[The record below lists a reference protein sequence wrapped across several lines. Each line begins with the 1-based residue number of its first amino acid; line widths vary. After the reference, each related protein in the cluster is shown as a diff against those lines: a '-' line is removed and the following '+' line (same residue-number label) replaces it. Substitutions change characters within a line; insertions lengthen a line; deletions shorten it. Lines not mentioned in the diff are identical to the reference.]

1 MDRYNAARE
10 ILEEYAEGIWLA
22 SEKKNTYQYTLLKD
36 YEEKKFVY
44 SGELTLTTQKYTFER
59 GELLLKLVSLNADA
73 IKPIVSYLSREIRQH
88 QKALPDIN
96 AEWEIPETVKEL
108 VKELSPRHKRE
119 RNKNSQRIDKETED
133 YVRREEDKIF
143 YTLDRMQEL
152 HYQAFHRLIQEMP
165 FEISESFSINEVDL
179 IVDLLM
185 SECIHIYEGDYFRL
199 SDKDLYIPQIFWD
212 DELKERIKNFLCNP
226 KDYPT
231 EEVNMM
237 LAEGAKKSS
246 VIVNGETFHLVNIK
260 SFDELIAFEVE
271 NIVARPSDFRKCVR
285 CEVCGRLFYKKSG
298 KGKNIC
304 DYRFKDRILC
314 ANVIDDEFDRYWRNT
329 YNKLKSYLGYY
340 GIPTEEIYKEFY
352 LKVNELLEKCRKKN
366 DFETFKVELDA
377 YYGDLKKKTEGYV
390 SSMRLKI

>member
-1 MDRYNAARE
+1 MDRYNAARA

-44 SGELTLTTQKYTFER
+44 DGKLTLTTQKYTFER
-59 GELLLKLVSLNADA
+59 GELLLKLVSLNMDA
-73 IKPIVSYLSREIRQH
+73 IRPIVAYLSKEIQQH
-88 QKALPDIN
+88 QEALPDIN

-108 VKELSPRHKRE
+108 VKELSPRNKRE
-119 RNKNSQRIDKETED
+119 RNKNPQQIDKETEE

-152 HYQAFHRLIQEMP
+152 HYQAFHRLIREMP

-185 SECIHIYEGDYFRL
+185 SECIHIYKDDYFRL
-199 SDKDLYIPQIFWD
+199 SDKDLYIPRIFWD
-212 DELKERIKNFLCNP
+212 DELKERIKGFLCNP

-231 EEVNMM
+231 EEINLM
-237 LAEGAKKSS
+237 LAEGAKKSL
-246 VIVNGETFHLVNIK
+246 VKANGETFQLVNIK

-285 CEVCGRLFYKKSG
+285 CEVCSRLFYKKSG

-314 ANVIDDEFDRYWRNT
+314 ANVIDDEFDKYWRNI
-329 YNKLKSYLGYY
+329 YNNLKSLLNRYKL
-340 GIPTEEIYKEFY
+340 PTKEIYKKFHQ
-352 LKVNELLEKCRKKN
+352 KVNELLEKYREKN
-366 DFETFKVELDA
+366 DFEVFKAELDE
-377 YYGDLKKKTEGYV
+377 YYAKLRKETEDYFEFY
-390 SSMRLKI
+390 